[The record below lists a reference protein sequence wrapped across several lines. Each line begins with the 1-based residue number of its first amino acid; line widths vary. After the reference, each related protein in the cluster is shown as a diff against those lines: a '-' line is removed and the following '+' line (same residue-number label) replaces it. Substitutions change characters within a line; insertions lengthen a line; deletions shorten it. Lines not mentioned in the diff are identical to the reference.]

1 MLVFACPGQGSQSEG
16 FLAPWIAARP
26 ELGKRIELL
35 SAACGKDLI
44 KLGTESDEETIRRT
58 ENAQPLIV
66 GSAIAIYRE
75 FFEDQAEAMVG
86 HSVGEFAAA
95 AIAGIVS
102 DEDAMRLVAV
112 RATAMQRAAESE
124 ATSMAAII
132 GGEEAQVLQSIESAG
147 VFAANYNGAGQIV
160 AAGRRAGI
168 DQLTANPPE
177 RARVIE
183 LKVAGA
189 FHTHYM
195 KSAVQELSEA
205 ASSVSTGDP
214 VIPVWTNFDGSQIT
228 SGSEFL
234 NLMVN
239 QTANSVRWDKC
250 MEQLQNAEAKV
261 VELPPAGALSGLIK
275 RGAPAASAL
284 ALKSPDDVLKVA
296 EL

>member
-1 MLVFACPGQGSQSEG
+1 MLVFACPGQGSQSQG
-16 FLAPWIAARP
+16 FLSPWFAAKP
-26 ELGKRIELL
+26 ELRQRLAQL
-35 SAACGKDLI
+35 SKACGKDLI
-44 KLGTESDEETIRRT
+44 QLGTESDEETIRRT

-75 FFEDQAEAMVG
+75 FFEGRAEAVVG

-95 AIAGIVS
+95 AIAGIIS
-102 DEDAMRLVAV
+102 DDDAMRLVSI

-124 ATSMAAII
+124 ATSMAAVI
-132 GGEEAQVLQSIESAG
+132 GGEEPEVLKSIEAAG
-147 VFAANYNGAGQIV
+147 IFAANYNGAGQIV
-160 AAGRRAGI
+160 AAGGRAGI
-168 DQLTANPPE
+168 DQLVSNPPE

-195 KSAVQELSEA
+195 ASAVQELAEA
-205 ASSVSTGDP
+205 AASVEVSDP
-214 VIPVWTNFDGSQIT
+214 RFPIWTNFDGGQIT
-228 SGSEFL
+228 SGLEFL
-234 NLMVN
+234 NLMVS
-239 QTANSVRWDKC
+239 QTANSVRWDRC
-250 MEQLQNAEAKV
+250 MDQLQNASAKV
-261 VELPPAGALSGLIK
+261 VELPPAGALSGLVK

>member
-1 MLVFACPGQGSQSEG
+1 MLVFACPGQGSQSQG
-16 FLAPWIAARP
+16 FLTPWIAVKP
-26 ELGKRIELL
+26 SLLKRMELL
-35 SAACGKDLI
+35 SAACGKDLV

-75 FFEDQAEAMVG
+75 FFDGQADATVG

-95 AIAGIVS
+95 AISGIIS
-102 DEDAMRLVAV
+102 DEEAMRLVNV

-124 ATSMAAII
+124 PTTMAAII
-132 GGEEAQVLQSIESAG
+132 GGEESQVLESIESAG

-160 AAGRRAGI
+160 AAGSRSGI
-168 DQLTANPPE
+168 DHLLANAPE

-195 KSAVQELSEA
+195 TYAVQELAEA
-205 ASSVSTGDP
+205 AGSVQASDP
-214 VIPVWTNFDGSQIT
+214 KILIWTNLDGRLVT
-228 SGSEFL
+228 SGAEFL
-234 NLMVN
+234 NLMVT

-250 MEQLQNAEAKV
+250 MDQLQSAGAKV
-261 VELPPAGALSGLIK
+261 VELPPAGARSGLIK